1 MKRSSSRIKMIAA
14 AASLVRASTRP
25 GAPSLVER
33 ANAVPRLIRATLD
46 GSYAGTTAKRLALV
60 AAAVVYVLSPV
71 DLLPELLLPVLGAAD
86 DAVVIGWAIKA
97 FVEETDRFLSWELGP
112 GVRARPSTVP
122 GPVVGGAG
130 GVDPSRDVTGAAS
143 GRHGSPD
150 PVRVAARDYLLEAM
164 RKKLER

>member
-1 MKRSSSRIKMIAA
+1 MKGSSSRIKMIAA
-14 AASLVRASTRP
+14 AASLVRASSRP

-46 GSYAGTTAKRLALV
+46 GSYAGTTAKRLGLV

-112 GVRARPSTVP
+112 GVRARPSRVP
-122 GPVVGGAG
+122 GHDDG

-143 GRHGSPD
+143 GRHGSPGT
-150 PVRVAARDYLLEAM
+150 VRVAASDYLLEAM